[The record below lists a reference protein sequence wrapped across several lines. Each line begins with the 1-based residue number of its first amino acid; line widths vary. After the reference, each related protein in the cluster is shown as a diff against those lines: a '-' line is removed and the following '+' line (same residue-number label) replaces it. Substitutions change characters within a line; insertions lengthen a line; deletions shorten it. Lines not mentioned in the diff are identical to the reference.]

1 MKVENTKQ
9 FLLTVTLF
17 LIIIILGIYQVL
29 SNRESLDFQKV
40 TENGEW
46 IVEVYTDKSIYNS
59 GEEVTLFADLEN
71 TSNQNVEG
79 EIIFRIEH
87 LGKEVGR
94 VESETFALLSGQKTT
109 INVKW
114 LPPEMDYQGYL
125 VEAWY
130 ISNGTILDKLN
141 TAVDVSSDWNK
152 FPRYGYITNFD
163 QLSETEINDTI
174 EELNSYHLNGIQFYD
189 WQYKHHQPLAGTVE
203 EPANKWKD
211 IANRDINFVTVMGY
225 IDSAHEK
232 GMKAM
237 NYNLLFGAYLLNE
250 NDGIKP
256 EWGLYKD
263 SKHEKQDGH
272 PLPNTWATSKIV
284 LENPA
289 NEEWQNYIFTKEKE
303 AFEVFPFDGWHID
316 QLGDR
321 GRLYDYDGNIIAL
334 DQTYSTFIEN
344 AKKELDVNLVMNGVN
359 DYGQIQ
365 IANSPVDFLYTEVW
379 SPNNTYGQLKNI
391 IDRNLSLTKGEKNVV
406 LAAYIN
412 YKNADKPGEFNKA
425 SVLLADS
432 VIFASGGAH
441 FELGDTGMLGK
452 EYFPNDN
459 LKMSDDLHKAL
470 KDYYHF
476 LVGYENLLRDNIT
489 PIDREIKIE
498 DLSYSNFPEKE
509 SIWYFTKE
517 KEEYEILHLINFSD
531 QKLLDWRDEYGFYK
545 EPETITD
552 VKIKYYTATEINEI
566 YLASPDFD
574 HGSSHK
580 LSFKAGNDNDGRY
593 IEFTIP
599 SLKYWDMIYL
609 AKSSY

>member
-1 MKVENTKQ
+1 MKTKKTKL
-9 FLLTVTLF
+9 FLLIATLF
-17 LIIIILGIYQVL
+17 LIIIILGLYQAL
-29 SNRESLDFQKV
+29 FNEKSLDYQKV
-40 TENGEW
+40 TANGEW
-46 IVEVYTDKSIYNS
+46 IEEVYTDKSIYNP
-59 GEEVTLFADLEN
+59 GEEVTLFADLIN
-71 TSNQNVEG
+71 TSNQDMEG
-79 EIIFRIEH
+79 KIIFRVEH
-87 LGKEVGR
+87 LGTEVGR
-94 VESETFALLSGQKTT
+94 VKSESFNLLMGQEVT
-109 INVKW
+109 VDLKW
-114 LPPEMDYQGYL
+114 LPPDLDFQGYI
-125 VEAWY
+125 VEAWL
-130 ISNGTILDKLN
+130 ISDGEVLDKLN
-141 TAVDVSSDWNK
+141 TAVDVSSDWSK

-163 QLSETEINDTI
+163 QLSETEIDDTI
-174 EELNSYHLNGIQFYD
+174 EELNRYHLNGLQFYD

-203 EPANKWKD
+203 KPAEKWKD
-211 IANRDINFVTVMGY
+211 IANRDIYFDTVMGY

-237 NYNLLFGAYLLNE
+237 NYNLLFGSYLLGE
-250 NDGIKP
+250 NDGVKQ

-263 SKHEKQDGH
+263 SKNEKQDGH

-289 NEEWQNYIFTKEKE
+289 NEEWQNYIFAKEKE
-303 AFEVFPFDGWHID
+303 VFEVFPFDGWHID

-321 GRLYDYDGNIIAL
+321 GRIYDYDGNIIAL
-334 DQTYSTFIEN
+334 DQTYGSFIEN
-344 AKKELDVNLVMNGVN
+344 AKEGLDVDLVMNGVN

-391 IDRNLSLTKGEKNVV
+391 IDRNLALTKGEKNIV

-459 LKMSDDLHKAL
+459 LKMSEDLQEGL

-489 PIDREIKIE
+489 SIDREIKIS
-498 DLSYSNFPEKE
+498 DYTYSNYPEKE
-509 SIWYFTKE
+509 SIWYFPKE

-545 EPETITD
+545 EPEVIDD
-552 VKIKYYTATEINEI
+552 VRVKYYTDAEINEV

-580 LSFKAGNDNDGRY
+580 LSFKAGKDEDGRY
-593 IEFTIP
+593 IEFIIP
-599 SLKYWDMIYL
+599 SLKYWDMIYF
-609 AKSSY
+609 AKSSF